1 MHRWR
6 QARRVC
12 VNSLGH
18 RGRHRQRAADVVRRR
33 GDRQRD
39 GGREGGMG
47 RYGEQLIRLR
57 IRTLAAV
64 SLWPQT
70 HLLLLLSLCVC
81 WQPLKRQAQCRRE
94 REGGFS
100 ATKPSLSSRLAKQLD
115 AEKFIGEQLRCS
127 PPTPNPKKPDDS
139 LVERRSECEGLPP
152 HPFMGRR
159 GRCPLLCHR
168 SNLSDPMINC
178 WKITCIKRPKTASTA
193 AHRLRS
199 SFRKFMFNNL
209 MLSPRGLPRIFMMR
223 H

>member
-1 MHRWR
+1 MP
-6 QARRVC
+6 Q
-12 VNSLGH
+12 GE
-18 RGRHRQRAADVVRRR
+18 RGGILRNEAESELEACQTIRRR
-33 GDRQRD
+33 KIYR
-39 GGREGGMG
+39 
-47 RYGEQLIRLR
+47 
-57 IRTLAAV
+57 RTAALLP
-64 SLWPQT
+64 SNPQ
-70 HLLLLLSLCVC
+70 
-81 WQPLKRQAQCRRE
+81 PK
-94 REGGFS
+94 
-100 ATKPSLSSRLAKQLD
+100 
-115 AEKFIGEQLRCS
+115 
-127 PPTPNPKKPDDS
+127 KKPDDS